1 MSLIRLYI
9 DEDSQSHGFVR
20 ALRSRN
26 VDVTTAL
33 ESAMIERD
41 DEAHLL
47 LATSQGRVL
56 YTFNVG
62 DFYRLHTLLLSEGR
76 SHAGIIL
83 AQNNRYSVGD
93 QMRRVLKLTAN
104 RSGEEM
110 IERVEFLSSWG

>member
-9 DEDSQSHGFVR
+9 DEDSQSHAFVR

-47 LATSQGRVL
+47 FATSQDRVL
-56 YTFNVG
+56 YSFNVG
-62 DFYRLHTLLLSEGR
+62 DFYRLHTLFLTESR
-76 SHAGIIL
+76 SHAGMIL
-83 AQNNRYSVGD
+83 ARNNRYSVGD
-93 QMRRVLKLTAN
+93 QMRRILKLTAT
-104 RSGEEM
+104 RSAEEM
-110 IERVEFLSSWG
+110 RDRVEFLSSCG